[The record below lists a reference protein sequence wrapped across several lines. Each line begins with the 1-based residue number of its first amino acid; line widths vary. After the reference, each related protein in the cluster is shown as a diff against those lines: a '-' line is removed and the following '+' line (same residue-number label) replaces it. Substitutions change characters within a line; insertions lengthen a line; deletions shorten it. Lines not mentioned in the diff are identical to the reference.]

1 MNQPMSVAVRFLNPP
16 RSYNG
21 LMFVVAEA
29 ASGGHRGQIQLAPR
43 PLRILISKL
52 TWQKVKRAH
61 VRSFQYSFHMS
72 QELQ

>member
-1 MNQPMSVAVRFLNPP
+1 
-16 RSYNG
+16 
-21 LMFVVAEA
+21 MFVVAEA

-43 PLRILISKL
+43 PLRILISIL

-61 VRSFQYSFHMS
+61 VRSFQYFFHMS

>member
-16 RSYNG
+16 RSHNG

-61 VRSFQYSFHMS
+61 VRSFQYFFHMS